1 MKRLLASI
9 ALAAGLVAGI
19 GPAAVAAPTP
29 TLPCPGFKVEYQVT
43 GGGSEHILPG
53 DRITLVSTNTT
64 ITLTGPSGT
73 SVTYVINGTNHSQS
87 LPGGGT
93 TVTLTG
99 RNLVLV
105 PKANGHPVGI
115 FLTVGTVSF
124 TLNKNGSE
132 RTLFS
137 GQGQVTDVCQL
148 LAP

>member
-1 MKRLLASI
+1 MKRLLAPI
-9 ALAAGLVAGI
+9 ALAAALVAGV

-29 TLPCPGFKVEYQVT
+29 TLRCPDFKVTYEVA
-43 GGGSEHILPG
+43 GGGSAHILPG

-64 ITLTGPSGT
+64 ITLTGPSGE
-73 SVTYVINGTNHSQS
+73 SVTYVINGSNHSQT
-87 LPGGGT
+87 LPDGGT
-93 TVTLTG
+93 EVTLTG

-124 TLNKNGSE
+124 VLNENGSE

-137 GQGQVTDVCQL
+137 GEGQVTDVCQQ